1 MSRAEPKLVGAK
13 LGLIRG
19 GEVLAILRDDI
30 PTIPWPGCWDLPGGG
45 SDPGESA
52 EACVLR
58 EVEEELGLRL
68 PAARL
73 LWRAEHPSDMR
84 PGAVAVFFLAEITAA
99 EIAAVRFGD
108 EGQGWRMMPVAEF
121 LGHPRGVPHLQK
133 RLAEALADWPQAT
146 ESKAARARRTSG

>member
-1 MSRAEPKLVGAK
+1 MSQLVGAK

-19 GEVLAILRDDI
+19 TEVLTILRDDI
-30 PTIPWPGCWDLPGGG
+30 PTIPWPGRWDLPGGG

-52 EACVLR
+52 EDCVLR
-58 EVEEELGLRL
+58 ELEEELGLRF
-68 PAARL
+68 PAERL

-84 PGAVAVFFLAEITAA
+84 PTAVAVFFLAEITAE

-121 LGHPRGVPHLQK
+121 LGHPKAVPHLQR
-133 RLAEALADWPQAT
+133 RLAEALAAWPQAVA
-146 ESKAARARRTSG
+146 SKAARARRTSG